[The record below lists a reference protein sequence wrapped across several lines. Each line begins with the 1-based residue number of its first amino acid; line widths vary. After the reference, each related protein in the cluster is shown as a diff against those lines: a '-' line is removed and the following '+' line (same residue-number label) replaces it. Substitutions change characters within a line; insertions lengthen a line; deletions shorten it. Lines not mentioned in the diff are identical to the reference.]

1 VRGAA
6 GSVGACAQ
14 LPFKYLGIELT
25 GDNADPNAVMPRFT
39 YEAAGGCTPSKSG
52 SHLTLRWR
60 ERDSNPRFR
69 ERGTFPKEGLFEIA
83 PSITPTIP
91 FPRRI

>member
-60 ERDSNPRFR
+60 ELDSNPRSPVTVSSAHPGR
-69 ERGTFPKEGLFEIA
+69 ARRDHA
-83 PSITPTIP
+83 PS
-91 FPRRI
+91 

>member
-25 GDNADPNAVMPRFT
+25 GDNADPNAVMPLFT
-39 YEAAGGCTPSKSG
+39 YEAAGECTPSK
-52 SHLTLRWR
+52 
-60 ERDSNPRFR
+60 
-69 ERGTFPKEGLFEIA
+69 
-83 PSITPTIP
+83 
-91 FPRRI
+91 